1 MRIRSVFGVCLCL
14 ACGSSE
20 APAPEAEAPVQV
32 SEPAPTREGAA
43 PVPESWVAPRLEAA
57 ETRLRESEAGQKIW
71 QAIEAHGGLERW
83 LSAGTIEFEF
93 DYAPIENPGGRKHT
107 FQRVD
112 LWSARAH
119 HQVIDGD
126 AEFGFDGETSWMKP
140 NAEAFSPSS
149 RFWSLTP
156 YYFVGIP
163 FVLADPGVVLTPL
176 EDAELNGVSY
186 ELVKATY
193 EAGTG
198 DSPGDY
204 YIVYLDKD
212 THRVAAL
219 RYVVSFPGMFAP
231 GEHSPEKIMMYSE
244 DVEVSGLHFASEY
257 HTYRWNAEEAVPGE
271 RVTNIAM
278 SRLALGESYPD
289 SIFAAPEG
297 AVLEEAP

>member
-1 MRIRSVFGVCLCL
+1 M
-14 ACGSSE
+14 ACGSAE
-20 APAPEAEAPVQV
+20 APAPSTEETEPRAAESAEEAPSREGASPVPEAWVTPRVEEAEA
-32 SEPAPTREGAA
+32 
-43 PVPESWVAPRLEAA
+43 RLG
-57 ETRLRESEAGQKIW
+57 ESEAGRLIAE
-71 QAIEAHGGLERW
+71 AIEAHGGLRSW
-83 LSAGTIEFEF
+83 LGHGTIEFEF
-93 DYAPIENPGGRKHT
+93 DYAPLGNPDGRKHT

-119 HQVIDGD
+119 HREIEGD

-163 FVLADPGVVLTPL
+163 FVLADPGVILTRL
-176 EDAELNGVSY
+176 EDAELEGKSY
-186 ELVKATY
+186 QLVKATY

-204 YIVYLDKD
+204 YIVYLDPE

-231 GEHSPEKIMMYSE
+231 GEHSPEKIMLYTNA
-244 DVEVSGLHFASEY
+244 VEAGGLVFASEY
-257 HTYRWNAEEAVPGE
+257 HTHRWNAEEGVPGE
-271 RVTNIAM
+271 RVTSILA
-278 SRLALGESYPD
+278 SRFALGETYPD
-289 SIFAAPEG
+289 STFAAPED
-297 AVLEEAP
+297 AVIEEAP